1 MAKRKYAIHPTT
13 LDIRLDAI
21 GSKLKDKGYFIFSTQ
36 EDLAAWPGLLPFIE
50 AFAGKKTTK
59 YGSRLGI
66 VTKHWPDI
74 VLRAV
79 NNISAIVE
87 QTKAK
92 NASRD
97 LDKKPEP
104 VVVPPPPVEPKP
116 KLGRGNHNIRI
127 PDFTLTGL
135 LNQVPAPPQAEV
147 LALEFKKLYDA
158 GRRDIKASEV
168 KALVMEMNLPTQ
180 QDPMRIFRYYFW
192 LLVNAKSL
200 SVSVDIRR
208 DVVTRQNDMRH
219 KISST
224 QVIAS

>member
-13 LDIRLDAI
+13 LDIRLDAV

-36 EDLAAWPGLLPFIE
+36 EDLAAWPELFPFIE
-50 AFAGKKTTK
+50 AFAGKKKTK

-66 VTKHWPDI
+66 VTRHWPDI

-79 NNISAIVE
+79 NNISAVVE
-87 QTKAK
+87 RTKAK
-92 NASRD
+92 NAGID
-97 LDKKPEP
+97 LDKEPE
-104 VVVPPPPVEPKP
+104 VPSAPPVEPKQ
-116 KLGRGNHNIRI
+116 KLGRGNHNARI

-158 GRRDIKASEV
+158 GRRDIKTSEV
-168 KALVMEMNLPTQ
+168 KALVMDMNLPTQ

-192 LLVNAKSL
+192 LLVNAKVL
-200 SVSVDIRR
+200 SVSVDVRR

-224 QVIAS
+224 